1 MYTFS
6 GLWSLLAIG
15 LFVGT
20 PGSECLLHAT
30 FEGLCFCSI
39 RLPPL
44 VMNNDYIN
52 YHSFIH
58 SFIRVMVKD
67 FLHSL

>member
-1 MYTFS
+1 MLIYTFS

-20 PGSECLLHAT
+20 PGSNCLLHAT
-30 FEGLCFCSI
+30 FEGLCYCSI

-44 VMNNDYIN
+44 VMNNDYIKL
-52 YHSFIH
+52 SFIH
-58 SFIRVMVKD
+58 S
-67 FLHSL
+67 LELW